1 MGMMASQGLWSKPGR
16 DPRQLL
22 QTLLDSCHCSHLS
35 EGLHHPSHPHKD
47 WYRQPQ
53 RLHTYNP
60 HVCSYE
66 VFRAAVSHIR
76 DCIPPPLILTS
87 FLTIHIGPRRISP
100 PSPFTECL
108 AIWRTGRAPLGCSSW
123 RIPDIL
129 TTKLDHHQVHPDTCS
144 WIKDF
149 PTN

>member
-35 EGLHHPSHPHKD
+35 EGLH

-76 DCIPPPLILTS
+76 DCIPPSLDPHQFSYNPHRSTEDVT
-87 FLTIHIGPRRISP
+87 TITLYRVLSHLENRKSYIRMLFVENPRHPRHQTGP
-100 PSPFTECL
+100 PSGP
-108 AIWRTGRAPLGCSSW
+108 S
-123 RIPDIL
+123 
-129 TTKLDHHQVHPDTCS
+129 
-144 WIKDF
+144 
-149 PTN
+149 